1 MCSFELT
8 LSKLAQKI
16 KLVKNPISFLLL
28 TYVENICKDSHATF
42 PFITYLAILRDNLYM
57 ILVPYCKLLPTCK
70 AKTSLCTLCK
80 KSGFLEKCIGNFM
93 RKTLKF
99 KHNAKSFLNFF
110 STKFL
115 MFLKNFLP
123 YPIWGIMKSYYN
135 KNRVICI
142 NVHKVYKII
151 TY

>member
-1 MCSFELT
+1 MLIQMSSFELM
-8 LSKLAQKI
+8 LSKLVQNIKI
-16 KLVKNPISFLLL
+16 KVIQSRNFSLYYI
-28 TYVENICKDSHATF
+28 
-42 PFITYLAILRDNLYM
+42 AILRDNLYM

-80 KSGFLEKCIGNFM
+80 KSGFLEICIGNFT

-99 KHNAKSFLNFF
+99 KHNAKSFFKFLSKNVNRRVF

>member
-1 MCSFELT
+1 MFVISKENILIQMCSFELT

-28 TYVENICKDSHATF
+28 TYIENICKDSHATF

-80 KSGFLEKCIGNFM
+80 KSGFLEKCIGNFT

-99 KHNAKSFLNFF
+99 KHNAESFF
-110 STKFL
+110 KFL
-115 MFLKNFLP
+115 SKNVNRKVFL
-123 YPIWGIMKSYYN
+123 
-135 KNRVICI
+135 
-142 NVHKVYKII
+142 HKIPDFF
-151 TY
+151 